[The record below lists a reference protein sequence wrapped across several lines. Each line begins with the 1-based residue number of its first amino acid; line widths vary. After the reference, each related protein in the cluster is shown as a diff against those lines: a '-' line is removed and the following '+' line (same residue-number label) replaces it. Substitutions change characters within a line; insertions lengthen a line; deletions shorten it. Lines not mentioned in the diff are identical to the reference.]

1 LEFEKLLLATLL
13 APWPREGDLD
23 PAVAARA
30 VGAK

>member
-1 LEFEKLLLATLL
+1 VTLL

-30 VGAK
+30 VGDG